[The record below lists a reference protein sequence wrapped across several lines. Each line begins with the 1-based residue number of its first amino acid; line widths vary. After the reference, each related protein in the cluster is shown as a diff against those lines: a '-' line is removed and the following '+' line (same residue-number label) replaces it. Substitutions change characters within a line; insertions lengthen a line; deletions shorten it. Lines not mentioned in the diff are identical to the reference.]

1 MTQDPAVLI
10 PSLPLGPL
18 HDRRKA
24 VMLFL
29 MAITI
34 LATMDVM
41 TKLASLNLSTVQ
53 VVWGRYIGQCFAM
66 LLILGAPGFLS
77 CFRSKAP
84 SLHVVRALFL
94 FVANFAFMASL
105 RYLPLAEAN
114 VISFISPLLL
124 TALTYPVLGERVS
137 AGRWL
142 AVAAGFLGVLIV
154 IRPGTAMF
162 HWAVVLPLIMA
173 IFGALYHVLTPVV
186 ARTDDPT
193 ISIYF
198 LSVIGAVFM
207 SIIVPWYW
215 TNPDMLDWAML
226 LAIGACG
233 TIGHILIVRAFAHA
247 PASMLAP
254 FFYIHLIW
262 ATIYGWFVFGD
273 IPTLPTLIG
282 GAFIIASGIYVYR
295 SK

>member
-1 MTQDPAVLI
+1 MI
-10 PSLPLGPL
+10 PSLPFVPP
-18 HDRRKA
+18 HDRRRA

-29 MAITI
+29 IAITI

-53 VVWGRYIGQCFAM
+53 VVWGRYVGQCIAM
-66 LLILGAPGFLS
+66 LLILGVPGFLS

-84 SLHVVRALFL
+84 SLHVLRALFL

-114 VISFISPLLL
+114 VISFASPLLL
-124 TALTYPVLGERVS
+124 TALTYPVLGEKVS
-137 AGRWL
+137 AGRWA

-173 IFGALYHVLTPVV
+173 IFGALYHVLTPFV

-198 LSVIGAVFM
+198 LSVIGAVSM

-215 TNPDMLDWAML
+215 TNPDLAGWAML
-226 LAIGACG
+226 LAIGSCG

-262 ATIYGWFVFGD
+262 ATIYGWCVFGD